1 MIVQLE
7 NRLIAFL
14 DVLGFSARLEKEDIS
29 SLHAQYSSYIDEA
42 KNATFYSAQGD
53 NTGRKNFEFS
63 QFLFDS
69 IVLVSCPV
77 DDVFNVNNFVSAV
90 ALLLELGFKSN
101 LPLRGAI
108 SQGDFLYDQERNIFL
123 SDRFP
128 ELAKFE
134 LKQEW
139 AGCTILRHAEQT
151 VLDAAFGIKSL
162 NELPEQQTRNQI
174 VHKYQVPLKQKEF
187 FDGLTLNFLFFLS
200 EAEILAGID
209 YLIAGKNEKNREY
222 FEFLKSLPI
231 HLQKLNPEFHPA
243 VYCTFVAT
251 RSGMRAKFIDG
262 KGNRCEPG
270 VKEFTWIAVG
280 RWK

>member
-1 MIVQLE
+1 LIIQLE

-14 DVLGFSARLEKEDIS
+14 DVLGFSARLEKEDIPS
-29 SLHAQYSSYIDEA
+29 FHAQYSSYIDEA
-42 KNATFYSAQGD
+42 KNAAFYSAQGD
-53 NTGRKNFEFS
+53 STGRKNFEFS

-69 IVLVSCPV
+69 IVLVSYPV

-90 ALLLELGFKSN
+90 ALLLEIGFKSN

-151 VLDAAFGIKSL
+151 VLDAEFGISSL
-162 NELPEQQTRNQI
+162 NELPEQQIRNQM
-174 VHKYQVPLKQKEF
+174 VHKYQVPLKKKEF
-187 FDGLTLNFLFFLS
+187 FDGLAINFLFFLS

-209 YLIAGKNEKNREY
+209 YLIAEKNEKSREY

-231 HLQKLNPEFHPA
+231 HLQKLNPEFYPA
-243 VYCTFVAT
+243 VYCTSIAT

-262 KGNRCEPG
+262 QGNRCEPG
-270 VKEFTWIAVG
+270 VKELTWVAVG

>member
-1 MIVQLE
+1 LIVQLE
-7 NRLIAFL
+7 NRLVAFL
-14 DVLGFSARLEKEDIS
+14 DVLGFSARLKKEDIR
-29 SLHAQYSSYIDEA
+29 SLHAQYSSYMDEA

-77 DDVFNVNNFVSAV
+77 DDVYNVNNFVSAV
-90 ALLLELGFKSN
+90 ALLLELGFKNN

-108 SQGDFLYDQERNIFL
+108 SQGDFLCDQERNIFL

-151 VLDAAFGIKSL
+151 ILDAAFGLRSL
-162 NELPEQQTRNQI
+162 NELPQQQPRNQI
-174 VHKYQVPLKQKEF
+174 VHRYKIPLKDEEVF
-187 FDGLTLNFLFFLS
+187 EGLALNFLFFLS

-209 YLIAGKNEKNREY
+209 YLIAGKNERNKEY

-231 HLQKLNPEFHPA
+231 QLQELSPEFHPA
-243 VYCTFVAT
+243 VYCTFITT
-251 RSGMRAKFIDG
+251 RSGMRAKFIDSE
-262 KGNRCEPG
+262 GNRCEPG
-270 VKEFTWIAVG
+270 VKELTWVAVG